1 MDWGSILETELIG
14 PTSEVEVGVKQK
26 GPLNFLG
33 LP

>member
-14 PTSEVEVGVKQK
+14 PADEVGVGVKQK
-26 GPLNFLG
+26 GTLHFLG